1 MTRVWLHPMRLTH
14 TSTINLNGKIPSEDP
29 QHQAESSPWRQ
40 MKEEGGHMR
49 LELSQAE
56 QSRRSLKTNQADH
69 FHPEEGPKSTMFQ
82 LN

>member
-1 MTRVWLHPMRLTH
+1 
-14 TSTINLNGKIPSEDP
+14 
-29 QHQAESSPWRQ
+29 

-56 QSRRSLKTNQADH
+56 QSRRSLKTNQADL
-69 FHPEEGPKSTMFQ
+69 FHPEEGPKSTNFQ